1 MTVLAAPKNFITFA
15 LRPLPRDGAAAAAA
29 AVLSK
34 AEELGSASTAAA
46 AAAAPT
52 APAASPA
59 APAESETATGS
70 AAAGGSKG
78 LLFEQPQALTAAAGA
93 QQVQGDARACRLLSL
108 TCEEAAAEGLGA
120 GDGGGGGGGGGGTM
134 QLVLEL
140 TGSHVHV
147 AASSERPNPYSRPR
161 LDATPLPPN
170 RKATLA
176 PWPSPHTSPAPRA

>member
-15 LRPLPRDGAAAAAA
+15 LRPLPRDGAPAAAA

-46 AAAAPT
+46 AAAAAAAAPT
-52 APAASPA
+52 APAASSA
-59 APAESETATGS
+59 APADSETATGS

-93 QQVQGDARACRLLSL
+93 QEVQGDARACRLLSL
-108 TCEEAAAEGLGA
+108 TCEEAAPEGLEA
-120 GDGGGGGGGGGGTM
+120 GGGGGAGGGGTM

-140 TGSHVHV
+140 TGTAMCI
-147 AASSERPNPYSRPR
+147 AASSERPNHYSRPR
-161 LDATPLPPN
+161 LDATPLPPTA
-170 RKATLA
+170 R
-176 PWPSPHTSPAPRA
+176 PH

>member
-15 LRPLPRDGAAAAAA
+15 LRPLPRDGAPAAAA

-46 AAAAPT
+46 GAAAAAAAAPT
-52 APAASPA
+52 APAASSA
-59 APAESETATGS
+59 APADSETATGS

-93 QQVQGDARACRLLSL
+93 QEVQGDARACRLLSL
-108 TCEEAAAEGLGA
+108 TCEEAASEGLEA
-120 GDGGGGGGGGGGTM
+120 GGGGGGGGGGTM

-140 TGSHVHV
+140 TGT
-147 AASSERPNPYSRPR
+147 A
-161 LDATPLPPN
+161 LCM
-170 RKATLA
+170 
-176 PWPSPHTSPAPRA
+176 